1 VDAGRVGGAVALSS
15 TPLLSIVL
23 PVYNEGPNI
32 ERVLRELARFA
43 PPSREIFIVYDFPA
57 DDTLPAARRVQA
69 DMPEIALVLN
79 TRGRGVLGAMR
90 TGLEVS
96 HGRFVL
102 ITMADASD
110 DYADLPAMLRA
121 GEEGAALVAASR
133 YVSGGSQHGGPL
145 VKRTL
150 SRLAG
155 LLLHA
160 IAGMPIHDPTSNYKL
175 YSRELIDRVDIESV
189 AGFELALELAVKAH
203 RLGLP
208 MSEVPTTWRDRTAGE
223 SRFQLRKWLPHYL
236 RWFRYGIATRFLP
249 RSREA
254 THGS

>member
-1 VDAGRVGGAVALSS
+1 MDAHGVIGAVALSS
-15 TPLLSIVL
+15 APLLSIVL

-32 ERVLRELARFA
+32 ERVLRELARCA
-43 PPSREIFIVYDFPA
+43 PRSREIFIVYDVPE
-57 DDTLPAARRVQA
+57 DDTLPVAKRLQA
-69 DMPEIALVLN
+69 VMPDLALVLN

-90 TGLEVS
+90 TGLEAS
-96 HGRFVL
+96 RGRFVL
-102 ITMADASD
+102 ITMADGSD
-110 DYADLPAMLRA
+110 DYTDLPAMLRA
-121 GEEGAALVAASR
+121 GENGAALIAASR
-133 YVSGGSQHGGPL
+133 YVAGGSQQGGPL
-145 VKRTL
+145 MKRSL

-175 YSRELIDRVDIESV
+175 YSRDLLDRVDIESV

-208 MSEVPTTWRDRTAGE
+208 MSEVPTRWRDRTAGQR
-223 SRFQLRKWLPHYL
+223 RFRLRKWLPQYL

-249 RSREA
+249 RARQA